1 MRRIAVAASFFFLL
15 SCDGDDSSTPAFLE
29 GLPELGRASAQQ
41 DSTMRAFARDLEA
54 WSVRAGRPASAE
66 ALIGPLFLRVSDVH
80 TEPSATDTSVDAG
93 YQRLEVQFARILH
106 ARDSLRTAANA
117 ARDSLTRFLESN
129 RERTT
134 QRRDSILSPIFPPDP
149 NDSTRFVLRLGNKCP
164 VITVKVLPSK
174 EGVEI
179 CVITFKHC
187 VRNPGSGI
195 WSSTCAW
202 SCVTH
207 IGWVPEGGNFEFP

>member
-1 MRRIAVAASFFFLL
+1 MRRIAVAASLFFLL
-15 SCDGDDSSTPAFLE
+15 SCNANDRSVPAFLE

-66 ALIGPLFLRVSDVH
+66 ALIGPLFLRVSEVH
-80 TEPSATDTSVDAG
+80 AEPSATDTSVDAG
-93 YQRLEVQFARILH
+93 YQRLEMQFARILH
-106 ARDSLRTAANA
+106 TRDSLRTATNA

-134 QRRDSILSPIFPPDP
+134 QRRDSILSPIFPPDAY
-149 NDSTRFVLRLGNKCP
+149 DSTRFALRLGMKCP

-179 CVITFKHC
+179 CVIMSKVCTR
-187 VRNPGSGI
+187 VPGSDF
-195 WSSTCAW
+195 WNTSCSW
-202 SCVTH
+202 SCANH
-207 IGWVPEGGNFEFP
+207 IGWVPEGGDFEFP